1 MVILWASCNPD
12 ATPHLAPLPFTYVFS
27 VVPTSCRQNET
38 MRDRKT
44 CRRDA
49 GSTLERHHEA
59 SLNTYPFTKGSFH
72 GPRRAFPE
80 AEFVKCHASVRS
92 EPAYCFLK
100 MPMKSQTAKP
110 FSPSDA
116 LLTAAAGPTVLI
128 TLVVLWFGAA
138 GCSRAPVSGTSLR
151 SLSAGETKLLDA
163 SKSIDPQALV
173 VAPHAGTGRLDSEI
187 RRFQEQVRAGTNPNP
202 ALERLG
208 WLFVAKARESFDP
221 GYYRLAQA
229 CAQALEERTAG
240 CPEALLLRGH
250 VLQNLHRFKEA
261 EPVARELVARRGLS
275 FDYALLGDALM
286 EQGRLAEAVAAY
298 QFMIDLRPDL
308 HSYARGAHIRWLKG
322 DLTGALELMQLAVSA
337 SSPLDPESAA
347 WVQTRLAFYRLQAGA
362 LSEAYRECDKALQY
376 QTNYPPALL
385 LQGRILLAERKNAE
399 AIEVLQVAAE
409 RNPLPEYQWALVEA
423 LRQMGRGTEAVE
435 SQLDRNGA
443 ANDPRTY
450 SLYLATRGQS
460 LTTALR
466 LAEKELQERADVFTH
481 DALAWSLAASG
492 KLQEAQCQMEKAL
505 AEGTQDPR
513 LFFHA
518 AVIAAKAGTHQN
530 ARHWFEKANE
540 HIESLLPTEQQ
551 QLQAAAWVAGVMSES
566 KARPHPVP
574 AGVGFFT
581 RGN

>member
-1 MVILWASCNPD
+1 
-12 ATPHLAPLPFTYVFS
+12 
-27 VVPTSCRQNET
+27 
-38 MRDRKT
+38 
-44 CRRDA
+44 
-49 GSTLERHHEA
+49 
-59 SLNTYPFTKGSFH
+59 
-72 GPRRAFPE
+72 
-80 AEFVKCHASVRS
+80 
-92 EPAYCFLK
+92 
-100 MPMKSQTAKP
+100 MKSQTAKP
-110 FSPSDA
+110 FSSFDA
-116 LLTAAAGPTVLI
+116 LRTAAAAGPTALI
-128 TLVVLWFGAA
+128 ALVVLLLGAA
-138 GCSRAPVSGTSLR
+138 GCSRAPGSGAGLQPR
-151 SLSAGETKLLDA
+151 SAGETKLLA
-163 SKSIDPQALV
+163 VSKGIDPLALV
-173 VAPHAGTGRLDSEI
+173 LAPHTGNGRLDSEI
-187 RRFQEQVRAGTNPNP
+187 RRFQEQVRAGANLNA
-202 ALERLG
+202 ALEGLG

-221 GYYRLAQA
+221 GFYRLAQA
-229 CAQALEERTAG
+229 CAQALEEREAG
-240 CPEALLLRGH
+240 GPEALLLRGH

-286 EQGRLAEAVAAY
+286 DRGQLTEAVAAY
-298 QFMIDLRPDL
+298 QSMIDLRPDL
-308 HSYARGAHIRWLKG
+308 HSYSRGAHIRWLKG

-347 WVQTRLAFYRLQAGA
+347 WVHTRLAFYRLQAGA
-362 LSEAYRECDKALQY
+362 QSEAYRECDKALQF
-376 QTNYPPALL
+376 QANYPPALL
-385 LQGRILLAERKNAE
+385 LQGRILLAEGKSAE
-399 AIEVLQVAAE
+399 AIEVLQVAAK

-423 LRQMGRGTEAVE
+423 LRQMGRGTEAVEVE

-466 LAEKELQERADVFTH
+466 LAEKELQERSDVFTH

-505 AEGTQDPR
+505 AEGTPDPR

-518 AVIAAKAGTHQN
+518 AVIAAKAGTQQN

-551 QLQAAAWVAGVMSES
+551 QLQTAAWVAGVASES
-566 KARPHPVP
+566 KATQQP
-574 AGVGFFT
+574 APARAVFFT